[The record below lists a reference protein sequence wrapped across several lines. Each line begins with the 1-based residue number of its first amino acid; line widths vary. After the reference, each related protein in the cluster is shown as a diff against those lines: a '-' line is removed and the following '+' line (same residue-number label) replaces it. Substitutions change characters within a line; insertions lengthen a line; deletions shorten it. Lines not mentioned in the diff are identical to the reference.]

1 MNAEPIFLD
10 TNIIV
15 YAYSTENENK
25 RKVARS
31 LVEAGNAVISVQ
43 VLNEFCNTARRKFPQ
58 MFENVER
65 TLKELPNHVRIQD
78 LTRSTTLQ
86 AMRLTRRYSYSFYDS
101 LIIASALECG
111 CRILASE
118 DMQHGFVVDAQLRI
132 ENPFLID

>member
-15 YAYSTENENK
+15 YAYSTETESK
-25 RKVARS
+25 RKVARC
-31 LVEAGNAVISVQ
+31 LVESGNSVISVQ

-65 TLKELPNHVRIQD
+65 TLNELPDHVRILD
-78 LTRSTTLQ
+78 LTRSTNLH
-86 AMRLTRRYSYSFYDS
+86 AMRLTRRYGYSFYDS
-101 LIIASALECG
+101 LIIASAFEGG

-118 DMQHGFVVDAQLRI
+118 DMQHGFVVDARLRI
-132 ENPFLID
+132 ENPFLIE